1 MTKVYPLV
9 ALAAIVSGVAG
20 MVFGQFGPDA
30 RLDPLH
36 TTAGEF
42 AVAGRGGVTALAT
55 AVIALGSLALLAGLR
70 AAGAPVRGTP
80 ERLLLVWSGALLTA
94 PFGAGPVSRYVT
106 VAAFAC
112 LPAAGALLVP
122 RLSGDQVWRPV
133 ARTVEWL
140 ALAGGL
146 GVLALTYVALP
157 GEGVMLGL
165 VERLLLGADVA
176 LLAVLAV
183 WLVRVVWGGIAVKF
197 TTYHRFIAS

>member
-1 MTKVYPLV
+1 MSRSPPRGRLTVMTKVYPLV

-20 MVFGQFGPDA
+20 IVFGQLGPDA

-80 ERLLLVWSGALLTA
+80 ERLLLVWSGALLAA

-122 RLSGDQVWRPV
+122 RLAGDQAWRPV
-133 ARTVEWL
+133 ARAVEWL
-140 ALAGGL
+140 GLGGGL
-146 GVLALTYVALP
+146 GVAAAP
-157 GEGVMLGL
+157 F
-165 VERLLLGADVA
+165 
-176 LLAVLAV
+176 LAVP
-183 WLVRVVWGGIAVKF
+183 RVGGQLGP
-197 TTYHRFIAS
+197 RGRPP